1 MICERRDVKGVNT
14 QTETQRISL
23 ERKYFTHSKGKKEKK
38 ILTVC
43 NIIVDTRL
51 SVIRNIS

>member
-23 ERKYFTHSKGKKEKK
+23 ERKCFMHCKAKKEKK
-38 ILTVC
+38 KNLNNLQYDSEYT
-43 NIIVDTRL
+43 
-51 SVIRNIS
+51 S

>member
-23 ERKYFTHSKGKKEKK
+23 ERKYFMHCKAKKEKK
-38 ILTVC
+38 KNLNNLQYDSEYT
-43 NIIVDTRL
+43 
-51 SVIRNIS
+51 S